1 MRSACLALVVFLALA
16 LSPSIATATW
26 TIVAVDPDTREVG
39 IAGASCILGS
49 EVIIS
54 LLPGRGS
61 FVAQAM
67 AGEEQRRQG
76 VELFEDGAGA
86 TELVNR
92 LATSESDSW
101 MGLPT
106 YRLRQYGV
114 VMLDREDATANFTGS
129 WNFGWAGARS
139 APNVSVQGNSLHGP
153 EVVDRAFE
161 AFTQQASGC
170 ENRLTDRLMRA
181 LEAGARAGGDRRC
194 SRELSALSAF
204 IAVAL
209 PGDSADAPQ
218 LRLVARRPEEPP
230 FRWTEE
236 LLRVFVRPQEG
247 AASENPVFLLR
258 SQYDA
263 WRAREVAEPGC
274 P

>member
-1 MRSACLALVVFLALA
+1 M
-16 LSPSIATATW
+16 
-26 TIVAVDPDTREVG
+26 
-39 IAGASCILGS
+39 
-49 EVIIS
+49 
-54 LLPGRGS
+54 
-61 FVAQAM
+61 
-67 AGEEQRRQG
+67 
-76 VELFEDGAGA
+76 
-86 TELVNR
+86 
-92 LATSESDSW
+92 
-101 MGLPT
+101 
-106 YRLRQYGV
+106 
-114 VMLDREDATANFTGS
+114 
-129 WNFGWAGARS
+129 
-139 APNVSVQGNSLHGP
+139 
-153 EVVDRAFE
+153 DRAFE
-161 AFTQQASGC
+161 AFTQQASVC
-170 ENRLTDRLMRA
+170 ENRLADRLMRA

-209 PGDSADAPQ
+209 PGNSADAPQ

-258 SQYDA
+258 GQYDA